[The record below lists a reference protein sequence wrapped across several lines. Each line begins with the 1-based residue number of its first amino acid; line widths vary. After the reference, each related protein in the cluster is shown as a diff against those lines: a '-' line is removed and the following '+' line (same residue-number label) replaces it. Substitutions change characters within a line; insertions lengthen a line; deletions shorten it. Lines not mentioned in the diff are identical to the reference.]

1 MYIYI
6 YIYSIFLFSIL
17 DLTSEM
23 IQHEQEL
30 DNAVAGMFAGVG
42 ARYTRMGCFNHALH
56 NTVRDGLD
64 TAGKRM

>member
-1 MYIYI
+1 MVEV
-6 YIYSIFLFSIL
+6 SHVESDND

-23 IQHEQEL
+23 IQQEQEL

-42 ARYTRMGCFNHALH
+42 ARYTRMGYFNHALH